1 MTTIMKVVGFANFAP
16 CSITGQ
22 YLESF
27 DHEADGGRGYGTF
40 TFDRDRAMKFDN
52 FAHAIE
58 FWRKVPRCMPL
69 RPDGEPNRPL
79 TCTTWDFEPF
89 DVAELGGNND

>member
-1 MTTIMKVVGFANFAP
+1 LASRILHRVPSLVNISKA
-16 CSITGQ
+16 SITKPMVAAATGP
-22 YLESF
+22 SP
-27 DHEADGGRGYGTF
+27 
-40 TFDRDRAMKFDN
+40 FDRDTAMKFDN

-69 RPDGEPNRPL
+69 RPDSEPNRPL

-89 DVAELGGNND
+89 DVAE